1 MFDPNV
7 PRDKTAIENFKL
19 LFKANPNDF
28 KSNDPELME
37 ILQKYIFSDVFS
49 VGDLTV
55 KEREMITVVCLTS
68 IQCLPQLK
76 AHLNG
81 ALNAGNTPLE
91 LREAIYTCFNFLGFP
106 RTLNALEVFNTV
118 MKDRKINLPLE
129 SGKTIKDEERL
140 NKGLEIQKQ

>member
-49 VGDLTV
+49 TGDLTV

-81 ALNAGNTPLE
+81 ALKAGNTPL
-91 LREAIYTCFNFLGFP
+91 
-106 RTLNALEVFNTV
+106 
-118 MKDRKINLPLE
+118 
-129 SGKTIKDEERL
+129 
-140 NKGLEIQKQ
+140 